1 MGWHRTIAVAAL
13 ILLCVPWGFLHASEP
28 EKPGMKWPELE
39 VPFQPSSEGIVSAM
53 LKLGNVTSGDL
64 VYDLGCG
71 DGRIVVAAAKERGAR
86 GVGVDIDPVR
96 IKESNDNAAAAGVT
110 HLVNFH
116 VEDFF
121 KTDISKAT
129 VMMLYLY
136 PHINLRLRPKLL
148 TELKPGTRIVS
159 NTYNMGE
166 WREDFKE
173 WVEGYEVYVYIVP
186 ANVTGE
192 WRWIWEGRRVLLTL
206 TQKFQK
212 VQGSLTIGKE
222 TIPIANAS
230 LRGDAVAFSVER
242 SGRGTMETISFAGR
256 ASGNS
261 ITGESTRTTSRPAAS
276 PWKATR
282 DVSTMRSIAE

>member
-1 MGWHRTIAVAAL
+1 MPAL
-13 ILLCVPWGFLHASEP
+13 RALLLLIIMLVTLPWGISHGSEV
-28 EKPGMKWPELE
+28 EKPGMKWPEID

-53 LKLGNVTSGDL
+53 LRLGNVASGDL

-71 DGRIVVAAAKERGAR
+71 DGRIVIAAATERGAR

-96 IKESNDNAAAAGVT
+96 IKESNENAAAAGVT
-110 HLVNFH
+110 HLVSFY
-116 VEDFF
+116 VQDFF
-121 KTDISKAT
+121 KTDISRAT

-136 PHINLRLRPKLL
+136 PHINLKLRPKLL
-148 TELKPGTRIVS
+148 GELKPGTRIVS

-166 WREDFKE
+166 WQEDAKQ

-192 WRWIWEGRRVLLTL
+192 WRWVWEGRRVSLNI

-222 TIPIANAS
+222 TLPITSAS
-230 LRGDAVAFSVER
+230 LRGDTLAFSVER
-242 SGRGTMETISFAGR
+242 SVRGTKETVSFAGR
-256 ASGNS
+256 VSADT
-261 ITGESTRTTSRPAAS
+261 ITGESTRTTTRTTTS
-276 PWKATR
+276 PWKAAR
-282 DVSTMRSIAE
+282 NASTMRPIAE

>member
-1 MGWHRTIAVAAL
+1 MRRLRAL
-13 ILLCVPWGFLHASEP
+13 LVLIIMLVLPPWGLSHGAEV
-28 EKPGMKWPELE
+28 EKPGMKWPELD
-39 VPFQPSSEGIVSAM
+39 VPYQPSSEGIVSAM
-53 LKLGNVTSGDL
+53 LRLGNVTSADL

-110 HLVNFH
+110 HLVTFH
-116 VEDFF
+116 VQDLF
-121 KTDISKAT
+121 KTDVSKAT

-148 TELKPGTRIVS
+148 AELKPGTRIVS
-159 NTYNMGE
+159 NTYNLGE
-166 WREDFKE
+166 WREDAKE
-173 WVEGYEVYVYIVP
+173 WVEGYEVYVYVVP

-192 WRWIWEGRRVLLTL
+192 WRWVWEGRRVALNLN
-206 TQKFQK
+206 QKFQK
-212 VQGSLTIGKE
+212 VQGSLSIGKE
-222 TIPIANAS
+222 TLPITNAT
-230 LRGDAVAFSVER
+230 LKGDALSFSVER

-256 ASGNS
+256 VSGNT
-261 ITGESTRTTSRPAAS
+261 ITGESTRTTSRLATS

-282 DVSTMRSIAE
+282 DASTMRTIAE

>member
-1 MGWHRTIAVAAL
+1 MLRLRTMVIVAL
-13 ILLCVPWGFLHASEP
+13 ILICAPRGLLHAGEE
-28 EKPGMKWPELE
+28 EKPGMKWPELD
-39 VPFQPSSEGIVSAM
+39 VPYQPSSEGIITAM

-71 DGRIVVAAAKERGAR
+71 DGRIVIAAARERGAR
-86 GVGVDIDPVR
+86 GVGVDIDPAR
-96 IKESNDNAAAAGVT
+96 IKESNENAAAAGVT
-110 HLVNFH
+110 HLVSFY
-116 VEDFF
+116 VQDFF
-121 KTDISKAT
+121 KTDISRAT
-129 VMMLYLY
+129 AMMLYLY

-166 WREDFKE
+166 WREDAKE

-192 WRWIWEGRRVLLTL
+192 WRWIWEGRRLLLTL

-222 TIPIANAS
+222 TLPITSVS
-230 LRGDAVAFSVER
+230 LKGDALALSVER
-242 SGRGTMETISFAGR
+242 SLRGTKETISFAGR
-256 ASGNS
+256 VSGNS
-261 ITGESTRTTSRPAAS
+261 IAGESTRTTSRSITS

-282 DVSTMRSIAE
+282 DASTMRSIAE

>member
-1 MGWHRTIAVAAL
+1 MPRLRAHL
-13 ILLCVPWGFLHASEP
+13 LMMILLVTVPWGISLGSEA
-28 EKPGMKWPELE
+28 EKREMKWPELE
-39 VPFQPSSEGIVSAM
+39 VPYQPSSEGIVSVM
-53 LKLGNVTSGDL
+53 LRLGKVTSGDL

-96 IKESNDNAAAAGVT
+96 IQESNENAAAAGVT
-110 HLVNFH
+110 HLVNFY
-116 VEDFF
+116 VQDLF

-148 TELKPGTRIVS
+148 TELKPGTRVVS

-166 WREDFKE
+166 WREDVKE

-186 ANVTGE
+186 ANVSGE

-230 LRGDAVAFSVER
+230 LKGDAVAFSVER
-242 SGRGTMETISFAGR
+242 TVRGAKEAISFAGR
-256 ASGNS
+256 VSGNRM
-261 ITGESTRTTSRPAAS
+261 TGESTRGTTRPAAS